1 MELSV
6 YDNEEQCTFIIL
18 GDAGKELTG
27 RKATE
32 LIDMY
37 TEVSENLMYTW
48 IFKVMR
54 LVTVCCYIRKMVAM
68 VLNMRSLYHNVSLI
82 P

>member
-1 MELSV
+1 MSV

-32 LIDMY
+32 LIDAY
-37 TEVSENLMYTW
+37 VEVSVILLKMIIMIRLDMYF
-48 IFKVMR
+48 IEF
-54 LVTVCCYIRKMVAM
+54 
-68 VLNMRSLYHNVSLI
+68 
-82 P
+82 

>member
-1 MELSV
+1 M

-32 LIDMY
+32 LIDTY
-37 TEVSENLMYTW
+37 VEVKIILIILTL
-48 IFKVMR
+48 IFIIK
-54 LVTVCCYIRKMVAM
+54 CYQFDK
-68 VLNMRSLYHNVSLI
+68 
-82 P
+82 

>member
-1 MELSV
+1 MYV

-32 LIDMY
+32 LIDAY
-37 TEVSENLMYTW
+37 VEVSVILFKMIIMIRLDMYFIEFW
-48 IFKVMR
+48 KLPIW
-54 LVTVCCYIRKMVAM
+54 
-68 VLNMRSLYHNVSLI
+68 
-82 P
+82 